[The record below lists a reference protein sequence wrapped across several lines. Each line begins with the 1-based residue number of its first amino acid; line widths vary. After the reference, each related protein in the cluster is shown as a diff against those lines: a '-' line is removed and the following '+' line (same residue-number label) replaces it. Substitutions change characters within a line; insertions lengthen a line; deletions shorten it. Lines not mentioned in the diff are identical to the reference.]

1 MVRVLTDTQVEQ
13 LYYSAANYVRLKD
26 DYLA

>member
-1 MVRVLTDTQVEQ
+1 MVRVLSEAQVAQ

>member
-1 MVRVLTDTQVEQ
+1 VLSDAQVEQ